1 MEQLSRRLL
10 CIWHCRLSHVEV
22 PCVIPLV
29 RTGVHNKRGFFSQ
42 VLQLTNT
49 GPRSEHW
56 QGNSDT
62 MLRTNHSTFLLPAL
76 THPSGC
82 KGLSTTRT
90 LHPDSERRSEV
101 WSTPNLGVKKG
112 PLLQPMGPFCFDLG
126 RGQVSFLMPLCRRS
140 GWLRCL
146 PSKRKGR
153 RL

>member
-1 MEQLSRRLL
+1 MAKIPGTNPGLTALDAVAPTLGPSLRGAGMEQLARHLL

-29 RTGVHNKRGFFSQ
+29 RTGVQIKRGFFSQ

-76 THPSGC
+76 THP
-82 KGLSTTRT
+82 LR
-90 LHPDSERRSEV
+90 
-101 WSTPNLGVKKG
+101 
-112 PLLQPMGPFCFDLG
+112 LQRAQHHENSSP
-126 RGQVSFLMPLCRRS
+126 
-140 GWLRCL
+140 
-146 PSKRKGR
+146 
-153 RL
+153 